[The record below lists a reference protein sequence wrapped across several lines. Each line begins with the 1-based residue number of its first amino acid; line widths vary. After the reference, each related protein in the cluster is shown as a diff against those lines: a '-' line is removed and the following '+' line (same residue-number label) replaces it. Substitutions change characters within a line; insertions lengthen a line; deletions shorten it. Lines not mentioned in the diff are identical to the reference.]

1 MEHAAAQSELLK
13 VKNSQIEALMK
24 QASALTQ
31 EHEQQLRARDLDI
44 MIAKDQLC
52 KVFDSEAQKEHI
64 LQAAELE
71 LKQIREELRKAL
83 DTVER
88 KNSRIG
94 ALSAATQALDSVLT
108 KVRSELKELNISK
121 CVYNIVNGYGRFL
134 RFERSF

>member
-1 MEHAAAQSELLK
+1 MEHAAAQSQ
-13 VKNSQIEALMK
+13 V
-24 QASALTQ
+24 QASEIT
-31 EHEQQLRARDLDI
+31 
-44 MIAKDQLC
+44 
-52 KVFDSEAQKEHI
+52 QKEHR